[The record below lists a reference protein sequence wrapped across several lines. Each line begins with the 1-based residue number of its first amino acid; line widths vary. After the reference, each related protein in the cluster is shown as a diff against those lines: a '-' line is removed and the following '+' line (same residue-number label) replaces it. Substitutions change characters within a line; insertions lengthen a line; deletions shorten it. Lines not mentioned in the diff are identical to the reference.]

1 MKECCECP
9 SYMYEKGIC
18 GRASVS
24 VERYDERSF
33 ID

>member
-1 MKECCECP
+1 MNAP
-9 SYMYEKGIC
+9 VMYEKGIC